1 MPADRRFPSRRSVR
15 LFERPPPNYKESS
28 PEEEDNENSAQQD
41 SVPAASQTDT
51 TIVTPP
57 PASMAP
63 PPASMA
69 PPPAS
74 MAPPPA
80 SMAPPP
86 ASMAPPPASM
96 TPPPASMAPPPA
108 SMALPLAS
116 TTRSSPPASAS
127 TPADLS
133 SNEHEDEFE
142 AALAC
147 FLKTQ
152 FSADVASIR
161 GRCLHIC
168 NVATAAW
175 KALTVAE
182 REQYFNAAKRKQTK
196 DSHEQ
201 SSVAQDDGRVARSP
215 TPPMLMPAD
224 WSDPQSRSIMEEVY
238 GLEEAQRLEGSVSM
252 HAPPHQSKSL
262 LGGSR
267 TTRSRSL
274 SDLPNPPPEPTAM
287 TTTWSDSGYR
297 FPEMSSDDAD
307 WLWPAHLSNSLVG
320 SARTAKTRSLPD
332 VFTQAAESSS
342 SATVGNA
349 TLSLSEQSFPAAS
362 NDNFAQGSNLG
373 WTITENDMIYKPPT
387 RSNSHSRRRGGD
399 HIPRPP
405 NAFMVFRSKY
415 WEEQKANPS
424 ERNHRQVSRDAGRAW
439 RELPDESR
447 DYYRQLADRVKADHK
462 RMYPGYKY
470 NPEHRKKG
478 DAAKRHK

>member
-28 PEEEDNENSAQQD
+28 PEKEENENSAQQD
-41 SVPAASQTDT
+41 SVPAAPQTDT

-57 PASMAP
+57 PASMAL
-63 PPASMA
+63 S
-69 PPPAS
+69 
-74 MAPPPA
+74 
-80 SMAPPP
+80 
-86 ASMAPPPASM
+86 
-96 TPPPASMAPPPA
+96 
-108 SMALPLAS
+108 LAS

-147 FLKTQ
+147 FLETQ

-182 REQYFNAAKRKQTK
+182 REQYFNAAKHKQTK
-196 DSHEQ
+196 DSREQ
-201 SSVAQDDGRVARSP
+201 SSVAQDDGRVAKSP

-224 WSDPQSRSIMEEVY
+224 WSDPQSRSTMEKVY

-267 TTRSRSL
+267 STRSRSL

-287 TTTWSDSGYR
+287 TTTWSDAGYR

-373 WTITENDMIYKPPT
+373 WTITENDKIYKPPT
-387 RSNSHSRRRGGD
+387 RSNSHSRRRGDD

-405 NAFMVFRSKY
+405 NSSMLFRSEY
-415 WEEQKANPS
+415 WKEQKANAS
-424 ERNHRQVSRDAGRAW
+424 ERNHREVSRAAARDRARHELSEAGRGH
-439 RELPDESR
+439 
-447 DYYRQLADRVKADHK
+447 YQQLADRLKADLK
-462 RMYPGYKY
+462 RQYPGYKFS
-470 NPEHRKKG
+470 PEHRKGG
-478 DAAKRHK
+478 DAAKPAIFMTRQEWCNHTEVGRSARMWAAVGLAAGGRLRQTPALVAGSRASFA